1 MVYMCPVRVENLSDA
16 FIGLDVLLILKY
28 SAFSSSCVKKGC
40 VSMYKEYFEC
50 LVEIVNILGGPSSLI
65 TKFSSYFKN

>member
-50 LVEIVNILGGPSSLI
+50 LAEIVC
-65 TKFSSYFKN
+65 